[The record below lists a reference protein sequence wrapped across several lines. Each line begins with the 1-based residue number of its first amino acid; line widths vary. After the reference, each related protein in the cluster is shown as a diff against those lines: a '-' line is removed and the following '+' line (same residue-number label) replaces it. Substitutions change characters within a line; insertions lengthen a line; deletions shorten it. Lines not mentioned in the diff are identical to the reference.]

1 MIQEP
6 AEAAKPLEHSLSSK
20 LQHTSAVEQTNSA
33 ESLARSGQVELNNK
47 IVSDKEEM
55 KSVYSVASDKK
66 EELSTNVSSNDKG
79 KANLEQTAYDTSTL
93 NSNLDAT
100 LDATQEADTHHLH
113 DISKQALAT
122 PIVSSVHH
130 SESICCIRLSA
141 LGDCINA
148 FGVLGAIKRSY
159 PDIKLLWMIDKRFAP
174 LFCDEQGHDLI
185 PMLRLDFKAQ
195 GLRTLFKIK
204 KSLSKMG
211 MQKFDAVLNMQT
223 SIKASLSSCF
233 IKAEHKY
240 GYDPERTREKQNWFV
255 DRHIDPS
262 DNPHVLAGFMQFP
275 RKMGLNI
282 VEPYWN
288 FALDPYLIDNALST
302 VGRETKV
309 CALSPCS
316 AKPAKNWTLSGYI
329 ELIKYAQSRGMTVI
343 LLGGRSELELN
354 TCKTLATQCPN
365 VINLCGRTNLR
376 ELAAYL
382 SISRLVVAPDSGS
395 MHLASAL
402 GTPVIGLF
410 AVHDDQRVGP
420 WNFMDL
426 NVSVYGKLARA
437 ELKSDKIPWRYRVR
451 DPKAM
456 QQINV
461 DMVINTFD
469 HALSRYRI

>member
-1 MIQEP
+1 MIQDP
-6 AEAAKPLEHSLSSK
+6 AEASKPLEHSLSSNP
-20 LQHTSAVEQTNSA
+20 QHTSALEQTNSA

-47 IVSDKEEM
+47 IVNDKEDSNLEP
-55 KSVYSVASDKK
+55 
-66 EELSTNVSSNDKG
+66 VSSTDKS
-79 KANLEQTAYDTSTL
+79 NLEQSANIDKREL
-93 NSNLDAT
+93 NSNLESHKGSVAH
-100 LDATQEADTHHLH
+100 QWHDTTA
-113 DISKQALAT
+113 QALAT
-122 PIVSSVHH
+122 PLVSAVPHN
-130 SESICCIRLSA
+130 ESICCIRLSA

-148 FGVLGAIKRSY
+148 FGVLGAIRRSY

-185 PMLRLDFKAQ
+185 PLLRLDFKEQ
-195 GLRTLFKIK
+195 GMRALFKIK
-204 KSLSKMG
+204 KSLSDMG
-211 MQKFDAVLNMQT
+211 IQKFDAVLNMQT

-255 DRHIDPS
+255 DRHIDSS

-275 RKMGLNI
+275 RKIGLNI

-302 VGRETKV
+302 LGRETKV

-329 ELIKYAQSRGMTVI
+329 ELIKYAQSKGMEVI

-354 TCKTLATQCPN
+354 TCKTLATQCSN
-365 VINLCGRTNLR
+365 VLNLCGKTNLR

-426 NVSVYGKLARA
+426 NVSVYGRLARA
-437 ELKSDKIPWRYRVR
+437 ELQSDKIPWRYRVH
-451 DPKAM
+451 DPQAM
-456 QQINV
+456 QHITA